1 MMGITH
7 FLIFGLGGGLGA
19 ISRAWLSRVVDTR
32 FPWATLIVN
41 VVGSA
46 LVGILMAIFAQSRS
60 LAAMDEELL
69 ANGFCGGFT
78 TFSSFSYQT
87 LSLFQNQKPL
97 KGILNVLLNLVFAL
111 GGAWSGIL
119 IGEALFQ

>member
-1 MMGITH
+1 MGITH

-19 ISRAWLSRVVDTR
+19 VSRAYLSKLVDSR

-46 LVGILMAIFAQSRS
+46 LVGVLMAYFAQSHS
-60 LAAMDEELL
+60 FAAMDEELL

-87 LSLFQNQKPL
+87 MTLFREGRPVN
-97 KGILNVLLNLVFAL
+97 GLLNIVLNLIFAL
-111 GGAWSGIL
+111 GGVWGGIIL
-119 IGEALFQ
+119 GNALFH